1 MRLTWVAG
9 IAIACCV
16 LISGC
21 RRDSQADTTTTK
33 QSNSEAAA
41 MTEETFESE
50 IRNYK
55 GVALV
60 DFWAPWCGPCNA
72 MSPVVNALAGEM
84 NGTAKVVKVNVDK
97 NKNLSQEFQITG
109 IPCFVLMRDG
119 KEIGRKSGGSSKE
132 VLKMWIESAS
142 KSASR

>member
-9 IAIACCV
+9 IAVICCV
-16 LISGC
+16 IVSGC
-21 RRDSQADTTTTK
+21 RRDGQADTTTTK
-33 QSNSEAAA
+33 QSNSQAAA
-41 MTEETFESE
+41 MTEETFETE

-84 NGTAKVVKVNVDK
+84 NGMAKVVKVNVDK

-119 KEIGRKSGGSSKE
+119 KEIGRRSGGCPKE
-132 VLKMWIESAS
+132 ELKMWIESAS